1 MELKILST
9 ENVGYLKEMND
20 NRFCSTVGYGH
31 VKRFELM
38 YILVRTKTLNVVKQ
52 NRRIFNAR

>member
-1 MELKILST
+1 
-9 ENVGYLKEMND
+9 MND
-20 NRFCSTVGYGH
+20 NRFCSTEALGYGH